1 MKFLLE
7 TDKLE
12 VILEGKERAL
22 ALKRRIEVPAESVV
36 NVEWVASTVNTWRL
50 SGLRAPGTGLPG
62 IFYAGSFYRKSGW
75 EFWYLRVRQP
85 GHIIITTN
93 LKRYRVLRISVSEDQ
108 ALRVREWFNIHQ
120 KTGKIA

>member
-12 VILEGKERAL
+12 LILEGKERAF
-22 ALKRRIEVPAESVV
+22 ALKRKITVPVDSVV
-36 NVEWVASTVNTWRL
+36 NIEWVASTVNTWRL
-50 SGLRAPGTGLPG
+50 SGLRAPGTGIPG

-93 LKRYRVLRISVSEDQ
+93 LKRYRVLRVSVSEDQ
-108 ALRVREWFNIHQ
+108 ALNVREWFNAYQ